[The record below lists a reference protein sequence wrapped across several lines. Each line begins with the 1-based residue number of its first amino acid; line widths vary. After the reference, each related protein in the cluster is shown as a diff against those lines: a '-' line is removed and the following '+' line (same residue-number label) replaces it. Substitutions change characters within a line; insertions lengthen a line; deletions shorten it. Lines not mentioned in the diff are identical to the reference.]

1 MVKGSPKDIFVSSM
15 THDEIYDHLA
25 NVYLGKRENVEV
37 KKKKSSS
44 VWLAINIVITV
55 LILTSVIYGF
65 TAFLTRHDDILK
77 SRVIYA
83 LNNSPIRL
91 TYNVGDGYPQ
101 AKNLSIDLP
110 TVDAA
115 KYKRLNLT
123 VKALGGGNPGMVK
136 VVLTN
141 ARNEQ
146 AAYYLQGIRTKWQ
159 DYSIGFDQLNLN
171 DWSTISELSFVVE
184 AWNAQKADGTVFI
197 DNISFSN

>member
-1 MVKGSPKDIFVSSM
+1 MIQGLPKDIFAGSM

-44 VWLAINIVITV
+44 AWLAINIVITV
-55 LILTSVIYGF
+55 LILTSVVYGL

-77 SRVIYA
+77 SRVMYS

-101 AKNLSIDLP
+101 AKNLSISLP
-110 TVDAA
+110 QVDAA

-123 VKALGGGNPGMVK
+123 VKASGGGNPGMVK
-136 VVLTN
+136 IVLTN

-146 AAYYLQGIRTKWQ
+146 AAYYLQGIKTKWQ
-159 DYSIGFDQLNLN
+159 DYSIGFEQLNLT
-171 DWSTISELSFVVE
+171 DWSTIRDVSFVVE
-184 AWNAQKADGTVFI
+184 AWNSQRADGTVFI